1 MKQRS
6 ISSPSWCQQ
15 VLILVLYVNFIK
27 PFWDI
32 VLILYPLK
40 TLEVFWFPG
49 IFKGFK
55 MGTLAR
61 NGLI

>member
-6 ISSPSWCQQ
+6 ISSSSWCQQ
-15 VLILVLYVNFIK
+15 VLILVLYINFIK
-27 PFWDI
+27 PFRAI

-40 TLEVFWFPG
+40 TPEAFWFPG

-55 MGTLAR
+55 MGALAR